1 MKEKIQLLAAALAL
15 ILLLCGCAARGTA
28 SNDAKPAAGDVTD
41 SNAAPYE
48 VPAFRDSVF
57 NEDEATAFGSGE
69 IDLSQLEGGII
80 GVKAQSDTRLK
91 MQIVCGEDKYNYDL
105 PNDGTATFFP
115 LNMGNGTYTFR
126 LMEQVGDSKYA
137 CIGSE
142 DRDVTLKDEFQP
154 YLRPNQMVNYNK
166 SSDCIKKVKELAASC
181 TTDADIAA
189 AVYDYMVKNIQYDT
203 EKAATVQNGYLPS
216 PDETLKTGKGI
227 CFDYA
232 SLAAAMLRSEGIPCK
247 LITGYVG
254 EETYHAWN
262 SFYVRARGGSP
273 WRSAQKRMSGSGW
286 TSPLPQAA
294 CPPGRFKT
302 IRNTQRGSLIKGKA
316 KGRGTWQKNF

>member
-57 NEDEATAFGSGE
+57 NEEEATAFGSGE

-115 LNMGNGTYTFR
+115 LNMGDGTYTFR

-154 YLRPNQMVNYNK
+154 YLYPNQYVWFTNDSK
-166 SSDCIKKVKELAASC
+166 VTKKGQALSETSADDLDYVQQVYHYVIENITYDEQKAETVASGYIPDP
-181 TTDADIAA
+181 DATMEAFA
-189 AVYDYMVKNIQYDT
+189 LTM
-203 EKAATVQNGYLPS
+203 LP
-216 PDETLKTGKGI
+216 
-227 CFDYA
+227 
-232 SLAAAMLRSEGIPCK
+232 
-247 LITGYVG
+247 
-254 EETYHAWN
+254 
-262 SFYVRARGGSP
+262 
-273 WRSAQKRMSGSGW
+273 
-286 TSPLPQAA
+286 
-294 CPPGRFKT
+294 
-302 IRNTQRGSLIKGKA
+302 
-316 KGRGTWQKNF
+316 

>member
-1 MKEKIQLLAAALAL
+1 MSFLLSALLILSRGMKEKIQLLAAALAL

-80 GVKAQSDTRLK
+80 GVKAHSDTRLK

-126 LMEQVGDSKYA
+126 LSFL
-137 CIGSE
+137 CILNIILSCFCLIRKPCAKFFCMAFFV
-142 DRDVTLKDEFQP
+142 DFF
-154 YLRPNQMVNYNK
+154 
-166 SSDCIKKVKELAASC
+166 KK
-181 TTDADIAA
+181 
-189 AVYDYMVKNIQYDT
+189 M
-203 EKAATVQNGYLPS
+203 
-216 PDETLKTGKGI
+216 
-227 CFDYA
+227 
-232 SLAAAMLRSEGIPCK
+232 
-247 LITGYVG
+247 
-254 EETYHAWN
+254 
-262 SFYVRARGGSP
+262 
-273 WRSAQKRMSGSGW
+273 
-286 TSPLPQAA
+286 
-294 CPPGRFKT
+294 RFKLLALY
-302 IRNTQRGSLIKGKA
+302 I
-316 KGRGTWQKNF
+316 

>member
-15 ILLLCGCAARGTA
+15 ILLLCSCAVRGTA

-48 VPAFRDSVF
+48 VPAFRESVF

-69 IDLSQLEGGII
+69 IDLSQLEDGII

-105 PNDGTATFFP
+105 PNDGSATFFP

-154 YLRPNQMVNYNK
+154 YLRPNQMVN
-166 SSDCIKKVKELAASC
+166 
-181 TTDADIAA
+181 
-189 AVYDYMVKNIQYDT
+189 
-203 EKAATVQNGYLPS
+203 
-216 PDETLKTGKGI
+216 
-227 CFDYA
+227 
-232 SLAAAMLRSEGIPCK
+232 
-247 LITGYVG
+247 
-254 EETYHAWN
+254 
-262 SFYVRARGGSP
+262 
-273 WRSAQKRMSGSGW
+273 
-286 TSPLPQAA
+286 
-294 CPPGRFKT
+294 
-302 IRNTQRGSLIKGKA
+302 
-316 KGRGTWQKNF
+316 

>member
-15 ILLLCGCAARGTA
+15 ILLLCSCAVRGTA

-69 IDLSQLEGGII
+69 IDLSQLEDGII

-105 PNDGTATFFP
+105 PNDGSATFFP

-166 SSDCIKKVKELAASC
+166 SSDCTKKVKELAASC

-189 AVYDYMVKNIQYDT
+189 AV
-203 EKAATVQNGYLPS
+203 
-216 PDETLKTGKGI
+216 
-227 CFDYA
+227 
-232 SLAAAMLRSEGIPCK
+232 
-247 LITGYVG
+247 
-254 EETYHAWN
+254 
-262 SFYVRARGGSP
+262 
-273 WRSAQKRMSGSGW
+273 
-286 TSPLPQAA
+286 
-294 CPPGRFKT
+294 
-302 IRNTQRGSLIKGKA
+302 
-316 KGRGTWQKNF
+316 